1 MRWRLRRRRGH
12 GDGGNAELDARLSEA
27 WEAAAVAVGKMLDLP
42 TGKEALLASS
52 GPLRAEDADLRASG
66 GLTGRVARQRRR
78 RLNLPLVAGGAAV
91 LTAAGVA
98 LAVVAV
104 VAVPGPG
111 DSRTGGQAV
120 DTAYVVK
127 RLDSALGAAEPGAIA
142 QLTVTSTGSAAIPGG
157 TTAEEWS
164 YGAQWRSVTSLPS
177 GHPLF
182 DQGFRAASGYTF
194 VNYEART
201 WARRAGPGRRAEP
214 VPLVSGSRSC
224 AAAVSALSWLFQPQL
239 PGLGLPAS
247 SQPSTVASALRA
259 AISCGALTE
268 VGRQRIDG
276 TNAVELASRP
286 GSPISETIWVS
297 PGTYLPE
304 RIVVR
309 LTLINAVLQRTAD
322 ITWLKPTARN
332 LDKLTVPIPAGFRQ
346 VPLTEAGKV
355 VP

>member
-42 TGKEALLASS
+42 AGKEALLASS
-52 GPLRAEDADLRASG
+52 GPLQAEDADLRAPG
-66 GLTGRVARQRRR
+66 GLTGRVARRRRR

-104 VAVPGPG
+104 PGPG
-111 DSRTGGQAV
+111 DNRTEGQAV
-120 DTAYVVK
+120 DAAYVVK

-142 QLTVTSTGSAAIPGG
+142 QLTVTSTGRAAIPGG
-157 TTAEEWS
+157 MTTAEEWS

-177 GHPLF
+177 GQPVF
-182 DQGFRAASGYTF
+182 DQGFRAASAYTF
-194 VNYEART
+194 VNYGART
-201 WARRAGPGRRAEP
+201 WARQAGLGRQAEP

-224 AAAVSALSWLFQPQL
+224 AAAVSALSWLFQPRL
-239 PGLGLPAS
+239 AGPGLPTS

-268 VGRQRIDG
+268 AGRQRIDG
-276 TNAVELASRP
+276 TNAIELVSRP

-304 RIVVR
+304 RVVVR
-309 LTLINAVLQRTAD
+309 SALINAVLQRTAD
-322 ITWLKPTARN
+322 ITWLKPTAQN

-346 VPLTEAGKV
+346 VPLAQAGKI

>member
-52 GPLRAEDADLRASG
+52 GPLRAEDADLRAPG
-66 GLTGRVARQRRR
+66 GLTGRAARRRRR

-98 LAVVAV
+98 LAV

-157 TTAEEWS
+157 MTTAEEWS

-182 DQGFRAASGYTF
+182 DQGFRAASAYTF

-201 WARRAGPGRRAEP
+201 WARLAGPGRRAEP

-239 PGLGLPAS
+239 PGLGIPAS

-268 VGRQRIDG
+268 AGRQRIDG

-322 ITWLKPTARN
+322 ITWLKPTAQN

-346 VPLTEAGKV
+346 VPLTKAGKV

>member
-1 MRWRLRRRRGH
+1 MLRRRRGH
-12 GDGGNAELDARLSEA
+12 GDGGGNAELDARLSEA
-27 WEAAAVAVGKMLDLP
+27 WEGAAVAVGKMLDLP
-42 TGKEALLASS
+42 AGKEALLASS
-52 GPLRAEDADLRASG
+52 GPLRAEDADLRVPG

-98 LAVVAV
+98 LAV

-142 QLTVTSTGSAAIPGG
+142 QLTVTSTGSAATPGG
-157 TTAEEWS
+157 MTTTEEWS
-164 YGAQWRSVTSLPS
+164 YGAQWRSATSLPS

-182 DQGFRAASGYTF
+182 DQGFRAASAYTF

-201 WARRAGPGRRAEP
+201 WARQAGPGRRAEP
-214 VPLVSGSRSC
+214 VPRVSGSRSC
-224 AAAVSALSWLFQPQL
+224 ASAVSALSWLFQPQL
-239 PGLGLPAS
+239 PGPGLPAS
-247 SQPSTVASALRA
+247 SRPSTVASALRA

-268 VGRQRIDG
+268 AGRHRVDG
-276 TNAVELASRP
+276 TNAVELVSRP

-304 RIVVR
+304 RVVVR
-309 LTLINAVLQRTAD
+309 LAFINAVLQRTAD
-322 ITWLKPTARN
+322 ITWLKPTAQN

>member
-1 MRWRLRRRRGH
+1 MRRRLRRRRGH

-27 WEAAAVAVGKMLDLP
+27 WEAAAAAVGKMLDLP
-42 TGKEALLASS
+42 AGKEALLASS
-52 GPLRAEDADLRASG
+52 GPLQAEDADRRAPG
-66 GLTGRVARQRRR
+66 GVTGRVARQRRR

-104 VAVPGPG
+104 PGPG
-111 DSRTGGQAV
+111 DIRTGGQAV

-157 TTAEEWS
+157 MTTAEEWS

-177 GHPLF
+177 GQPVF
-182 DQGFRAASGYTF
+182 DQGFRAASAYTF

-201 WARRAGPGRRAEP
+201 WARQAGLGRQAEP
-214 VPLVSGSRSC
+214 VPLASGSRSC
-224 AAAVSALSWLFQPQL
+224 AAAVSALSWLFQPRL
-239 PGLGLPAS
+239 AGPGLPAS

-268 VGRQRIDG
+268 AGRQRIDG
-276 TNAVELASRP
+276 SSAIELVSRP

-304 RIVVR
+304 RVVVR
-309 LTLINAVLQRTAD
+309 LALINAVLQRTAD
-322 ITWLKPTARN
+322 ITWLKPTAQN

-346 VPLTEAGKV
+346 VPLAEAGKV

>member
-1 MRWRLRRRRGH
+1 M
-12 GDGGNAELDARLSEA
+12 
-27 WEAAAVAVGKMLDLP
+27 P
-42 TGKEALLASS
+42 
-52 GPLRAEDADLRASG
+52 G

-98 LAVVAV
+98 LAV

-142 QLTVTSTGSAAIPGG
+142 QLTVTSTGSAATPGG
-157 TTAEEWS
+157 MTTTEEWS
-164 YGAQWRSVTSLPS
+164 YGAQWRSATSLPS

-182 DQGFRAASGYTF
+182 DQGFRAASAYTF

-201 WARRAGPGRRAEP
+201 WARQPGLGRRAEP
-214 VPLVSGSRSC
+214 VPGSRSC
-224 AAAVSALSWLFQPQL
+224 APAVSALSWLFQPRL
-239 PGLGLPAS
+239 PGPGFPAS

-268 VGRQRIDG
+268 AGRQRIDG

-304 RIVVR
+304 RVVVR
-309 LTLINAVLQRTAD
+309 LAFINAVLQRTAD
-322 ITWLKPTARN
+322 ITWLKPTAQN

-346 VPLTEAGKV
+346 VPLTKAGKV

>member
-1 MRWRLRRRRGH
+1 MRWRLRRRCGH

-27 WEAAAVAVGKMLDLP
+27 WEAAAVGVRKMLDLP
-42 TGKEALLASS
+42 AGKEALLASS
-52 GPLRAEDADLRASG
+52 GPLRAEDTDLPAPG
-66 GLTGRVARQRRR
+66 GPTGRVAIQHRR
-78 RLNLPLVAGGAAV
+78 RLALPLVVGGVAV
-91 LTAAGVA
+91 LTAAGVG
-98 LAVVAV
+98 LAV

-111 DSRTGGQAV
+111 DDRTGRQAV

-127 RLDSALGAAEPGAIA
+127 RLDRALGSAEPGAIA
-142 QLTVTSTGSAAIPGG
+142 QLTVTSTGSAAIAGG
-157 TTAEEWS
+157 MTTEEWS

-177 GHPLF
+177 GNPLF
-182 DQGFRAASGYTF
+182 DQGFRAASAYTF

-201 WARRAGPGRRAEP
+201 WARQAGLGGQARP

-224 AAAVSALSWLFQPQL
+224 AAAVAALSWLFQPHL
-239 PGLGLPAS
+239 PGPELPAS

-268 VGRQRIDG
+268 AGRRRIDG
-276 TNAVELASRP
+276 ISAIDLVSRP

-304 RIVVR
+304 RVVVR
-309 LTLINAVLQRTAD
+309 LPLINAVLQRTAD
-322 ITWLKPTARN
+322 ITWLKPTVQN

-346 VPLTEAGKV
+346 VPLAEAGRV

>member
-42 TGKEALLASS
+42 AGKEALLASS
-52 GPLRAEDADLRASG
+52 GPLQAEDADLRAPG
-66 GLTGRVARQRRR
+66 GLTGQVARQRRR

-104 VAVPGPG
+104 PGPG
-111 DSRTGGQAV
+111 DNRTGGQAV

-127 RLDSALGAAEPGAIA
+127 RLDRALGAAEPGAIA
-142 QLTVTSTGSAAIPGG
+142 QLTVTSTGSAATPGG
-157 TTAEEWS
+157 MTTTKELS

-177 GHPLF
+177 GHPIF
-182 DQGFRAASGYTF
+182 DQGFRAASAYTF

-201 WARRAGPGRRAEP
+201 WARQAGPGSRAEP
-214 VPLVSGSRSC
+214 VPLVSGSRGC

-239 PGLGLPAS
+239 PDPGLPAS

-268 VGRQRIDG
+268 AGRQRIDG
-276 TNAVELASRP
+276 TNAVELVSRP

-304 RIVVR
+304 RVVVR
-309 LTLINAVLQRTAD
+309 LALINAVLQRTAD
-322 ITWLKPTARN
+322 ITWLKPTAQN